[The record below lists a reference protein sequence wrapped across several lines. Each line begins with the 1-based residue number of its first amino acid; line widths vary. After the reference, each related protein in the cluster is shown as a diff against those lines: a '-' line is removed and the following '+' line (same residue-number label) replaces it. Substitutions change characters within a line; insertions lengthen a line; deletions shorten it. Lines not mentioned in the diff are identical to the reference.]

1 MKAKEFLN
9 SHKLVVIS
17 DFIKSIEAIPEQKWL
32 HDFMQN
38 ELAYL
43 ITLGKSW
50 AEHDDDV
57 PVNIIRSAAWL
68 VAISKSYSGNYHGH
82 PVVLVDNPS
91 QIIKA
96 WRERKDAKQYAATF
110 KIAIDTS
117 EAIAAVE
124 MLGKKIKDVINLLS
138 TEDEIKIK
146 KYELS
151 HLTTRSMDKEMV
163 ERIRQIVDKAAKHC
177 LDGWCIQEQKNKISE
192 ATFCSVESSCSIEQ
206 QTLSTVLGNTL
217 HNIPVS
223 NASSVAVDLAKAVK
237 AAFDVLENKNATT
250 R

>member
-96 WRERKDAKQYAATF
+96 WRERNDAKQYEATF

-124 MLGKKIKDVINLLS
+124 ILGKKIKDVINLLS
-138 TEDEIKIK
+138 TEDGIKIK

-151 HLTTRSMDKEMV
+151 HLTTRSMDKKMV
-163 ERIRQIVDKAAKHC
+163 EGIMQIVDKAAKHC
-177 LDGWCIQEQKNKISE
+177 IQENKNKISK
-192 ATFCSVESSCSIEQ
+192 ATLCSVESSGSIEQ
-206 QTLSTVLGNTL
+206 QTLRTVLGNTL

-223 NASSVAVDLAKAVK
+223 NVSSVAVELALAVK

>member
-96 WRERKDAKQYAATF
+96 WRERNDAKQYAATF

-117 EAIAAVE
+117 DAQAALAALE
-124 MLGKKIKDVINLLS
+124 EQIQSSQAFKIISGDVIGVIRANSEKSPVTLIVKPS
-138 TEDEIKIK
+138 DIIQKTSDRHDAD
-146 KYELS
+146 KYE
-151 HLTTRSMDKEMV
+151 
-163 ERIRQIVDKAAKHC
+163 
-177 LDGWCIQEQKNKISE
+177 
-192 ATFCSVESSCSIEQ
+192 ATLCSTDSSGSIEQ
-206 QTLSTVLGNTL
+206 QALSTVLGNAL
-217 HNIPVS
+217 HNTPVS

-250 R
+250 C

>member
-32 HDFMQN
+32 HNFMQN

-43 ITLGKSW
+43 IEIGKSL
-50 AEHDDDV
+50 AGQDDDV
-57 PVNIIRSAAWL
+57 PVNIIRRVAWL
-68 VAISKSYSGNYHGH
+68 VDISKSYSGNYHGH
-82 PVVLVDNPS
+82 PVLLVDNPS
-91 QIIKA
+91 QIIQA
-96 WRERKDAKQYAATF
+96 WREKKDAKQYSSTF

-117 EAIAAVE
+117 GAQAVLAGFE
-124 MLGKKIKDVINLLS
+124 EQICSSQAFKIISGDVIGVSRANSGKSPVTLIVKS
-138 TEDEIKIK
+138 SDIVQEFSNRHDAE
-146 KYELS
+146 KYE
-151 HLTTRSMDKEMV
+151 
-163 ERIRQIVDKAAKHC
+163 
-177 LDGWCIQEQKNKISE
+177 
-192 ATFCSVESSCSIEQ
+192 ATLCCTDSSGSIEQ

-223 NASSVAVDLAKAVK
+223 NASSVAVELALAVK
-237 AAFDVLENKNATT
+237 AAFDVLENKNATP